1 MQVMRPIRI
10 LVVEDDEDFRHLIIQ
25 TLELEEDLTIVGLCR
40 TREDAVCTALQ
51 TPAGYRPDGSEPFK
65 ERNGRSRG
73 GKGDPQADGCEG
85 PDPERL

>member
-1 MQVMRPIRI
+1 MRPIRI

-25 TLELEEDLTIVGLCR
+25 TLELEEDLTIVGVCR

-51 TPAGYRPDGSEPFK
+51 TQPDIVLMDLSLS
-65 ERNGRSRG
+65 RNGMGRG

>member
-1 MQVMRPIRI
+1 MRPIRI

-25 TLELEEDLTIVGLCR
+25 TLELEEDLTIVGLCTDQR
-40 TREDAVCTALQ
+40 GRCLHSAADT
-51 TPAGYRPDGSEPFK
+51 AGYRADGSEPFK

-85 PDPERL
+85 A